1 MYISMKP
8 QKMVAKQEKATLSVC
23 TGKEP
28 GPGISHLLNTS
39 KNRILH
45 RSINTQHIQHTNDK
59 ILTD

>member
-28 GPGISHLLNTS
+28 GPEFHIS
-39 KNRILH
+39 
-45 RSINTQHIQHTNDK
+45 
-59 ILTD
+59 